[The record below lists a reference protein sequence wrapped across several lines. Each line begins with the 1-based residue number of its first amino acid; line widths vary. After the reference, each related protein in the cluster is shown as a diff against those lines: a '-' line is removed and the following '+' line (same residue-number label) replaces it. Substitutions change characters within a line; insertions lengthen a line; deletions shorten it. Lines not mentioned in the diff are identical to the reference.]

1 MKSLFGLHSS
11 SSSSNSSNS
20 SNSSSAMHLRVF
32 DVEIQLQKGFTGLVE
47 GKCDELL
54 SQTGQVMMMIK
65 AAAAAVVVMVVVVLT
80 MMAISQILHI
90 TPHTSHITRHTSHIT
105 RHTSHVVQVFLIT
118 PAVGFDGQNIRI
130 RSASELLS
138 SGSLMSSR
146 VMMVQ

>member
-1 MKSLFGLHSS
+1 M
-11 SSSSNSSNS
+11 
-20 SNSSSAMHLRVF
+20 V
-32 DVEIQLQKGFTGLVE
+32 VV
-47 GKCDELL
+47 
-54 SQTGQVMMMIK
+54 
-65 AAAAAVVVMVVVVLT
+65 AVVVAT
-80 MMAISQILHI
+80 MMVISLIL
-90 TPHTSHITRHTSHIT
+90 HIT